1 MLERSS
7 SIMGGKV
14 TLEKQTKHTCC
25 DQAPS
30 VTSEEQEACAPLL
43 GEATGDVTGKDI
55 LWTK

>member
-1 MLERSS
+1 
-7 SIMGGKV
+7 MGGKV

-30 VTSEEQEACAPLL
+30 VTSEGQEACAPHL